1 MVGHNGNRRN
11 SFNGN
16 SRKSGS
22 GKKNGTPRNT
32 NDISELHH
40 HASNENLDI
49 GALQKTEFI
58 KNNAPPSIKKARR
71 ISPPHLKI

>member
-1 MVGHNGNRRN
+1 
-11 SFNGN
+11 
-16 SRKSGS
+16 
-22 GKKNGTPRNT
+22 
-32 NDISELHH
+32 LHH